1 MAENTIGIP
10 VKENNKERIIRCIKE
25 VVPSTSK
32 TCIWLIKITVG
43 VSLVIMFLKYFDILP
58 WFSKFISPVFNH
70 LGLPGEAALPY
81 VTGFFVNVYA
91 AISVAVAFDFNIRA
105 LTILSVMILCSHNM
119 ITETAVQKKTGSSAV
134 RIVIIRTLSAFVT
147 AFVLN
152 KILPGDVTNALL
164 GSSGENP
171 GFVEMLKDW
180 AISTG
185 WVVLKMTTLI
195 FSLAIMQK
203 LLSEY
208 GVIKWISKFLRP
220 LLAIF
225 GLPAKT
231 SFLWIVA
238 NTLGLAYG
246 AAIMIEETK
255 GGKITKR
262 DIDLLN
268 THISISHSN
277 LEDLLL
283 LSALGAVWYVLLL
296 SRWAASF
303 ILVWELRLEYLI
315 KDKFIQKNY

>member
-1 MAENTIGIP
+1 LSGLGVEAPSFIEL
-10 VKENNKERIIRCIKE
+10 VKE
-25 VVPSTSK
+25 
-32 TCIWLIKITVG
+32 
-43 VSLVIMFLKYFDILP
+43 
-58 WFSKFISPVFNH
+58 
-70 LGLPGEAALPY
+70 
-81 VTGFFVNVYA
+81 
-91 AISVAVAFDFNIRA
+91 
-105 LTILSVMILCSHNM
+105 
-119 ITETAVQKKTGSSAV
+119 
-134 RIVIIRTLSAFVT
+134 
-147 AFVLN
+147 
-152 KILPGDVTNALL
+152 
-164 GSSGENP
+164 
-171 GFVEMLKDW
+171 W

-185 WVVLKMTTLI
+185 LVVLKMTTLI
-195 FSLAIMQK
+195 FTLAIMQK

-208 GVIKWISKFLRP
+208 GVIRWISKFLSP
-220 LLAIF
+220 LLALF

-246 AAIMIEETK
+246 AAVMLEEVK
-255 GGKITKR
+255 DGKITKR

-296 SRWAASF
+296 SRWATSF